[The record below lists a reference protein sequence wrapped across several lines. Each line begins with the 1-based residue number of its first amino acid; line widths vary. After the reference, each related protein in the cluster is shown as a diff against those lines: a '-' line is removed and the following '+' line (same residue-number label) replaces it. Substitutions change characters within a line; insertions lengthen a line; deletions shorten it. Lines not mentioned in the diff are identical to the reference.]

1 MHKRKLKRDHYSDF
15 HITGQLMETHPEYS
29 IFLEK
34 GDLENGRSALL
45 NRYIQNNLQRYLIHR
60 VQIINNIDISKKDP

>member
-1 MHKRKLKRDHYSDF
+1 
-15 HITGQLMETHPEYS
+15 METHPEYS